1 MNKQMLAREI
11 HAASCLKGQ
20 FTLRSG
26 QQSDTYFDKY
36 RFEANPRLLSAI
48 AAELSSHIPVGT
60 HVLAGLEMG
69 GIAIATALSLH
80 TNISVAFVRK
90 HAKEYGTRKIA
101 EGAEV
106 RGQKV
111 CVIEDVVTTGGQIL
125 QSVKELRE
133 AGAIVEDVVC
143 VIERH
148 PDGRA
153 NLAAAGLKLH
163 ALLTMNDL
171 VNASK

>member
-1 MNKQMLAREI
+1 MSKQVLAREI
-11 HAASCLKGQ
+11 YAASRLSGE

-36 RFEANPRLLSAI
+36 MFEANPRLLSAI
-48 AAELSSHIPVGT
+48 AAELSPYIPVGT

-80 TNISVAFVRK
+80 TNICAAFVRK
-90 HAKEYGTRKIA
+90 QAKTYGTRKIA
-101 EGAEV
+101 EGCEV
-106 RGQKV
+106 RGQNV
-111 CVIEDVVTTGGQIL
+111 CIIEDVVTTGGQIL
-125 QSVKELRE
+125 QSVKELRD
-133 AGAIVEDVVC
+133 AGAIVQHVVC

-153 NLAAAGLKLH
+153 NLEAAGLKLH
-163 ALLTMNDL
+163 ALLTMEELINS
-171 VNASK
+171 AE